1 MSLMFPLLIGIIIFV
16 AVFLLIAVFSGNIEK
31 ILDPFLGSYLK
42 HLEKEFEIL
51 DLPIT
56 ARSFMMFQIGL
67 SILLLVIGLLIM
79 EDVLSKVFVGFTLA
93 VLSFFSTRLY
103 ITQNKNKRRAKFDEQ
118 FVDAIALIANAV
130 RSGLSLMQA
139 LELVI
144 SEMGNPMAYEI
155 TLVTQSTRIGVPL
168 DAALMEWSKRINSK
182 DLDIFVTAVIIQNQ
196 TGGNLSEILETLGK
210 TIRERFKIQ
219 RQIKTLTSQGVA
231 SAYVLT
237 GLPIVLGIALYFIQP
252 ETMSVMVTNNYGI
265 MLTLSTFAMIGV
277 GGFFVKKIITIDI

>member
-67 SILLLVIGLLIM
+67 SILLLVVGLLIM

-237 GLPIVLGIALYFIQP
+237 GLPIVLGVALYFIQP

>member
-168 DAALMEWSKRINSK
+168 DVALMEWSKRINSK

-237 GLPIVLGIALYFIQP
+237 GLPIVLGVALYFIQP

>member
-1 MSLMFPLLIGIIIFV
+1 MTLIFPLLIGIIIFV
-16 AVFLLIAVFSGNIEK
+16 AVFLLISVFSGNIEK
-31 ILDPFLGSYLK
+31 TLDPFLGSYLK
-42 HLEKEFEIL
+42 HLEKEFEVL

-56 ARSFMMFQIGL
+56 ARAFMMYQIGF
-67 SILLLVIGLLIM
+67 SILLLVLGLLMM
-79 EDVLSKVFVGFTLA
+79 EDVLSKIFVGITLA
-93 VLSFFSTRLY
+93 VLSFFVSRMY
-103 ITQNKNKRRAKFDEQ
+103 ITQNKNKRKSKFDEQ

-130 RSGLSLMQA
+130 RSGLSLMQS

-155 TLVTQSTRIGVPL
+155 TLVIQATRVGVPL
-168 DAALMEWSKRINSK
+168 DVALTEWSKRIDSK

-265 MLTLSTFAMIGV
+265 MLTLSTFAMIAV

>member
-168 DAALMEWSKRINSK
+168 DVALMEWSKRINSK